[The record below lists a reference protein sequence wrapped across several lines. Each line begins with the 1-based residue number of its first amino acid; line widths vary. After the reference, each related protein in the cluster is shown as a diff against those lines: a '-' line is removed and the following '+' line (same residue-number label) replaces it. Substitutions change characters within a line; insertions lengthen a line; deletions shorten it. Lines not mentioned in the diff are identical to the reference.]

1 VSLLAEHEL
10 HPAFLPRDL
19 NIVKAQTA
27 AATAGRLKSPGY
39 LAGRAILA
47 AIYPPDDPAQRQA
60 TPKTVDSITIQDLK
74 DYYAKVFRPDMS
86 IIVVIGNVTPEKA
99 KAVIEKHF
107 GAWAATG
114 AKPDVLLPKVPL
126 SKASTTAVPDR
137 TRIQD
142 TVTVAETMGL
152 TRLDPDFYALR
163 LGNTVLGGSFYASR
177 LSRDLRKNAGL
188 VYSVGS
194 YIQSSQTR
202 AVYVVSYACDP
213 ANVQKVRD
221 AVARELDAMRTTPV
235 TADELHRAK
244 AVLLRQIPL
253 GESSESSIAGGYLSR
268 LKLDLPLD
276 EPMIA
281 AKRYMDLDAAGV
293 QASFA
298 KWVRPDAL
306 ALISRGPAPQ

>member
-1 VSLLAEHEL
+1 
-10 HPAFLPRDL
+10 
-19 NIVKAQTA
+19 
-27 AATAGRLKSPGY
+27 
-39 LAGRAILA
+39 
-47 AIYPPDDPAQRQA
+47 
-60 TPKTVDSITIQDLK
+60 
-74 DYYAKVFRPDMS
+74 M
-86 IIVVIGNVTPEKA
+86 
-99 KAVIEKHF
+99 
-107 GAWAATG
+107 
-114 AKPDVLLPKVPL
+114 
-126 SKASTTAVPDR
+126 
-137 TRIQD
+137 
-142 TVTVAETMGL
+142 TVAETMGL

-213 ANVQKVRD
+213 ANVQKVHD

-253 GESSESSIAGGYLSR
+253 GESSESSIAGGYISR
-268 LKLDLPLD
+268 LNLDLPLD

-293 QASFA
+293 QTSFA

-306 ALISRGPAPQ
+306 ALVSRGPAPQ